1 MRRSP
6 RNKRAYMAA
15 NEPKARRR
23 EYRDIGDVPTYAI
36 GDIHGRY
43 DLLAVAETMIAADAQ
58 HLQGRK
64 LIVTLGD
71 YVDRGPDSARVI
83 NRLMAPPPADFDRIC
98 LTGNHETAMLSYLDG
113 EITLA
118 QWLAMGAEATL
129 MSYGLDSHHLGK
141 QYPTPRKLDEFIRS
155 SLPADHIAFLRD
167 LPIML
172 DTPNVLFVHA
182 GINPHASIADQT
194 DQDLVYIRGR
204 FIKSRTPLPKLVVH
218 GHTQVTAPEAR
229 GRRLN
234 LDTGAFHSG
243 KLTVAR
249 FWNGS
254 VHVMST

>member
-1 MRRSP
+1 
-6 RNKRAYMAA
+6 MAA
-15 NEPKARRR
+15 NEMQTQQRRR
-23 EYRDIGDVPTYAI
+23 EYRDIDGIPTYAI

-43 DLLAVAETMIAADAQ
+43 DLLASAEAMIATDAEQ
-58 HLQGRK
+58 LPGRK

-71 YVDRGPDSARVI
+71 YVDRGPESARVI
-83 NRLMAPPPADFDRIC
+83 NCLMAPPPADFDRVC
-98 LTGNHETAMLSYLDG
+98 LTGNHETAMLSYVDG
-113 EITLA
+113 EITLT

-129 MSYGLDSHHLGK
+129 LSYGLDSQHLAK
-141 QYPTPRKLDEFIRS
+141 QYPSPRKLDEFIRS
-155 SLPADHIAFLRD
+155 SLPSDHIAFLRD

-172 DTPNVLFVHA
+172 DTPSVLFVHA

-194 DQDLVYIRGR
+194 DQDLVFIRGR

-218 GHTQVTAPEAR
+218 GHTQVTSPEAR

-249 FWNGS
+249 FWSGS

>member
-1 MRRSP
+1 
-6 RNKRAYMAA
+6 MAT
-15 NEPKARRR
+15 NEILEQRRR
-23 EYRDIGDVPTYAI
+23 RDYRDIDGVPTYAI

-43 DLLAVAETMIAADAQ
+43 DLLAAVETMIEVDAER
-58 HLQGRK
+58 LPGRK

-71 YVDRGPDSARVI
+71 YIDRGPESARVI
-83 NRLMAPPPADFDRIC
+83 SRLMASPPTDFDRIC
-98 LTGNHETAMLSYLDG
+98 LTGNHETAMLSYIDG
-113 EITLA
+113 EITLT

-129 MSYGLDSHHLGK
+129 LSYGLDHQHLAR
-141 QYPTPRKLDEFIRS
+141 QYPSPRKLDEFIRE
-155 SLPADHIAFLRD
+155 SLPVDHIAFLRN

-172 DTPNVLFVHA
+172 DTPSVLFVHA

-194 DQDLVYIRGR
+194 DQDLVFIRGR
-204 FIKSRTPLPKLVVH
+204 FLKSRAPLPKLVVH
-218 GHTQVTAPEAR
+218 GHTQVTSPEAR
-229 GRRLN
+229 GHRLN